1 MWIFCFEYFQQLPSW
16 TPFFVVLQVLKIKVI
31 NLQCLSYFSK
41 LHSVFPIRGTSSVF
55 TSMSSTSWDMLVN
68 FKPVSI
74 RINILINKLNCRL
87 LIKDWRFKGAA
98 SIHLSQIYYLSL
110 QGVDNFLS
118 KAQRK
123 VEALRNKYLCPRTN
137 IWLYH
142 CNEWRLLL
150 VYQVNEKCGS
160 NVRERKVTWWLQSC
174 LILSV
179 PYPNFQKQKKTKVK
193 IATTKRKQ
201 IANHRKD

>member
-41 LHSVFPIRGTSSVF
+41 LHSVFPLRGTSSVF

-98 SIHLSQIYYLSL
+98 SIHLSQIYYLCL
-110 QGVDNFLS
+110 QEVDNFLRA
-118 KAQRK
+118 K
-123 VEALRNKYLCPRTN
+123 LREKWKLWETN
-137 IWLYH
+137 IYVQEQISDYITAM
-142 CNEWRLLL
+142 NGG
-150 VYQVNEKCGS
+150 Y
-160 NVRERKVTWWLQSC
+160 C
-174 LILSV
+174 LCI
-179 PYPNFQKQKKTKVK
+179 K
-193 IATTKRKQ
+193 
-201 IANHRKD
+201 